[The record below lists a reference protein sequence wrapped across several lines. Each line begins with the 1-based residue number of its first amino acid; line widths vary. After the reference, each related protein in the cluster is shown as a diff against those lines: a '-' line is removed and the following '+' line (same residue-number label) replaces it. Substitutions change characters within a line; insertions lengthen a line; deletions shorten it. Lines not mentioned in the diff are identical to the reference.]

1 MYTNRNCPLV
11 NLSDGADIGT
21 KSRLLDVFR
30 SPFESVSQYV
40 TEAVRDILILRLERG

>member
-1 MYTNRNCPLV
+1 MYTNRNCQLV

-21 KSRLLDVFR
+21 KSRLLDEFM

-40 TEAVRDILILRLERG
+40 RGWLEIY